1 MSIQSSKEKIAKL
14 AEQIKLE
21 EQKMVDKGAK
31 LFLKSGILEVDINEK
46 DLVKELKAI
55 AEKYKKKT

>member
-21 EQKMVDKGAK
+21 EQKMVDKGATILGGCCESK
-31 LFLKSGILEVDINEK
+31 PSHINKISTLKN
-46 DLVKELKAI
+46 
-55 AEKYKKKT
+55 